1 MKNKEYDKAVKY
13 ITDNYNSIHGLLNQ
27 RRDIAAKLYYSWGD
41 LLIKTGGSIENVLLG
56 LEMLDNAIIQ
66 LQKRRQ
72 VYHQEERAALAQEY
86 DQIIREYLCFSG
98 IYYAAKDIEEETKRK
113 LRKEILEKMSICLP
127 LSVIEQK
134 NYYLKNEIS
143 DELDKKHCRL
153 QQLKREYA
161 IMLKVIE

>member
-1 MKNKEYDKAVKY
+1 M
-13 ITDNYNSIHGLLNQ
+13 LNQ

-41 LLIKTGGSIENVLLG
+41 LLIKTGGNIENVLLG
-56 LEMLDNAIIQ
+56 LEMLDNAILQ

-98 IYYAAKDIEEETKRK
+98 MYYAAKGIEEETKRK

-161 IMLKVIE
+161 IMLRVIE

>member
-1 MKNKEYDKAVKY
+1 M
-13 ITDNYNSIHGLLNQ
+13 
-27 RRDIAAKLYYSWGD
+27 
-41 LLIKTGGSIENVLLG
+41 
-56 LEMLDNAIIQ
+56 
-66 LQKRRQ
+66 
-72 VYHQEERAALAQEY
+72 
-86 DQIIREYLCFSG
+86 
-98 IYYAAKDIEEETKRK
+98 YYAAKGIEEETKRK

-161 IMLKVIE
+161 IMLKGNRVEDNDVQTIAREIDFLSKELI